1 LIMRIGYEAILMAV
15 EGLRQQTGFT
25 KFPDFPD
32 VLKKFEQEFS
42 QPSEA
47 LLRDG
52 LRKAYRQIVEGV

>member
-1 LIMRIGYEAILMAV
+1 MQVGYEAILAMMNH
-15 EGLRQQTGFT
+15 LRLQTGPAN
-25 KFPDFPD
+25 FPDFPD
-32 VLKKFEQEFS
+32 VLRQFEQQFK

>member
-1 LIMRIGYEAILMAV
+1 MAV